1 MLRTRKPNR
10 MKGKDYSEDG
20 CYFVTSNC
28 KDNIHY
34 FGKVVNGEMILN
46 EFGEIVKQQILW
58 LQEQYPYLK
67 IHNWVVMPNHV
78 HFLMEI
84 DRGRIGIGRTGRDL
98 SVPNRA
104 LNQSNSESPN
114 QSNSE
119 SLENSIEI
127 FEKNE
132 IPPIKIKSIS
142 SLLGAFKTTSSK
154 QIHLAGNEDFAWHRS
169 FHDNIVR
176 NSEAFRNIDRYITN
190 NPKKWDEDK
199 FNGKS

>member
-1 MLRTRKPNR
+1 MLRSRKPNR
-10 MKGKDYSEDG
+10 MNGKDYSEDG

-46 EFGEIVKQQILW
+46 EFGKIVKQQILW
-58 LQEQYPYLK
+58 LEEQYPYLK

-84 DRGRIGIGRTGRDL
+84 DRGRIGIGTGRDL

-114 QSNSE
+114 QSHSE
-119 SLENSIEI
+119 SPENSIEN

-132 IPPIKIKSIS
+132 IQEIKIKSIS

-154 QIHLAGNEDFAWHRS
+154 HIHLSGNVDFAWHRS
-169 FHDNIVR
+169 FHDHIGR
-176 NSEAFRNIDRYITN
+176 NSDAFRNMDRYITN
-190 NPKKWDEDK
+190 NPKNWDEDK

>member
-1 MLRTRKPNR
+1 MLRSRKPNR

-28 KDNIHY
+28 KDNKHH
-34 FGKVVNGEMILN
+34 FGKVVNGEMVLN
-46 EFGEIVKQQILW
+46 EFGEIAKQQILW

-84 DRGRIGIGRTGRDL
+84 DRGRIGIGTGRDL

-104 LNQSNSESPN
+104 LNQSHSESPN

>member
-1 MLRTRKPNR
+1 MLRSRKPNR

-28 KDNIHY
+28 KDNKHH
-34 FGKVVNGEMILN
+34 FGKVVNGEMVLN
-46 EFGEIVKQQILW
+46 EFGEIAKQQILW

-84 DRGRIGIGRTGRDL
+84 DRGRIGIGTGRDL

-104 LNQSNSESPN
+104 LN

>member
-1 MLRTRKPNR
+1 MLRSRKPNR

-28 KDNIHY
+28 KDNRHH
-34 FGKVVNGEMILN
+34 FGKVVNGEMVLN

-58 LQEQYPYLK
+58 LEKQYPYLK

-78 HFLMEI
+78 HFLLEI
-84 DRGRIGIGRTGRDL
+84 DRGRIGIGTAREL

-104 LNQSNSESPN
+104 PN
-114 QSNSE
+114 QSHSE
-119 SLENSIEI
+119 FPEKSIEN

-132 IPPIKIKSIS
+132 IPEIKIKSIS

-154 QIHLAGNEDFAWHRS
+154 HIHLAGNEDFAWHRS
-169 FHDNIVR
+169 FHDHIVR
-176 NSEAFRNIDRYITN
+176 NSEAFRNMDRYITN

-199 FNGKS
+199 FNGKNNSNNE

>member
-1 MLRTRKPNR
+1 MLRSRKPNR

-34 FGKVVNGEMILN
+34 FGKVVNGEMVLN
-46 EFGEIVKQQILW
+46 EFGEIAKQQILW

-84 DRGRIGIGRTGRDL
+84 DRGSAGTGRDL
-98 SVPNRA
+98 FAPA
-104 LNQSNSESPN
+104 ESP
-114 QSNSE
+114 
-119 SLENSIEI
+119 EN

-132 IPPIKIKSIS
+132 IPEIKIKSIS

-154 QIHLAGNEDFAWHRS
+154 HIHLAGKEEFAWHRS

-176 NSEAFRNIDRYITN
+176 NSDAFRNIDRYITN
-190 NPKKWDEDK
+190 NPKNWNEDK

>member
-1 MLRTRKPNR
+1 MLKSRKTNR

-28 KDNIHY
+28 KDSKHH
-34 FGKVVNGEMILN
+34 FGKVINGEMILN
-46 EFGEIVKQQILW
+46 EFGEIAKQQILW
-58 LQEQYPYLK
+58 LQEQYPNLK

-84 DRGRIGIGRTGRDL
+84 DRGRIGIGNWERTGRDL
-98 SVPNRA
+98 SVPI
-104 LNQSNSESPN
+104 LS
-114 QSNSE
+114 
-119 SLENSIEI
+119 
-127 FEKNE
+127 
-132 IPPIKIKSIS
+132 PIKIKSIS

-154 QIHLAGNEDFAWHRS
+154 HIHLAGNEDFAWHRS